1 MANTKIKLDKR
12 RATKEG
18 TYPLKISVGYG
29 TGLYL
34 STDIYVREEDWDE
47 RTMLCIGKQ
56 ARQINSALQSILARV
71 RNRMLE
77 LVERGMI
84 KRLINSQIRQMLEN
98 MELEKPTENKQTFL
112 DFFERV
118 QDSKKGE
125 KNFGTKRTYFAA
137 LNSIRRFCD
146 VEKLTFE
153 DITKQWLR
161 EFIAFLDKEG
171 VSPNTQRQYLSRLRH
186 VLNVA
191 YDDELITHD
200 PFRRFRLPR
209 YQETK
214 KRALDIEDFQ
224 RIVRYKGRA
233 SAMKARDLF
242 LLSFCFIGMNPR
254 DLFEISSKDIDK
266 GRLEYRRAK
275 TGRLYSVKVEPEALA
290 LLPSVLDWGKDKGFR
305 PFYENNSRYLKKLRD
320 DMGIIEPDLTWYWAR
335 HSWATYAAELD
346 IPDDIISRAL
356 GHSRGT
362 GAAVTSIYIK
372 NNRSKVDEANRR
384 VIDFAFY
391 GRR

>member
-1 MANTKIKLDKR
+1 M
-12 RATKEG
+12 
-18 TYPLKISVGYG
+18 V
-29 TGLYL
+29 
-34 STDIYVREEDWDE
+34 
-47 RTMLCIGKQ
+47 
-56 ARQINSALQSILARV
+56 ARV
-71 RNRMLE
+71 
-77 LVERGMI
+77 
-84 KRLINSQIRQMLEN
+84 
-98 MELEKPTENKQTFL
+98 
-112 DFFERV
+112 
-118 QDSKKGE
+118 
-125 KNFGTKRTYFAA
+125 
-137 LNSIRRFCD
+137 
-146 VEKLTFE
+146 
-153 DITKQWLR
+153 
-161 EFIAFLDKEG
+161 IAFLDKEG

-290 LLPSVLDWGKDKGFR
+290 LLPSVLDVGTDKGFR